1 MEQFFIASESKYARS
16 GAVTFNTYDK
26 GEIALTYHKDGNSAG
41 DAENALTSSITKQKM
56 FDVFI
61 GKRNFRATVDTSN
74 LTFVKAAYSDDTTF
88 MSTIEIPNTVA
99 GSGNY
104 TIVVSKKDVVRNE
117 RSNWSFCVQG
127 NVSSTSET
135 IGKAFVALINK
146 NSKSSGVGAY
156 GVKAADIKYCI
167 TIGATNAGEDYS
179 VSVVDDLYGLC
190 ILTVHSA
197 GRKGIGTVDYIKNL
211 WRFCRGGR
219 GMNSTKDEGS
229 ELYPGFEAEVGSTT
243 TFDIYT
249 LTYSNP
255 RVSSTIINGSGD
267 VRQILH
273 IAVPSSSTASTELNN
288 ILSIQ
293 DKD

>member
-16 GAVTFNTYDK
+16 GAVKFTNYDK

-61 GKRNFRATVDTSN
+61 GKRNFRATIDTSN
-74 LTFVKAAYSDDTTF
+74 LTFVKAAYSEDTTF
-88 MSTIEIPNTVA
+88 MFGMDIPNTVA

-127 NVSSTSET
+127 NVSSTAVT
-135 IGKAFVALINK
+135 IGKALVASINK
-146 NSKSSGVGAY
+146 NSKSSGVAAY
-156 GVKAADIKYCI
+156 GGITESKFCI
-167 TIGATNAGEDYS
+167 NIGALKAGEDYS

-190 ILTVHSA
+190 TLAVLSP

-219 GMNSTKDEGS
+219 GMNSSKDEGS
-229 ELYPGFEAEVGSTT
+229 ELYPGFEAELGYAT

-273 IAVPSSSTASTELNN
+273 IAVPSSSTASTELNA
-288 ILSIQ
+288 IFAVQ

>member
-16 GAVTFNTYDK
+16 GAVTFATYDK

-74 LTFVKAAYSDDTTF
+74 LTFVKAAYSADTTYV
-88 MSTIEIPNTVA
+88 STITIPNTVA

-104 TIVVSKKDVVRNE
+104 TIVVSKKDVVRTE
-117 RSNWSFCVQG
+117 RSNWSSCVQG
-127 NVSSTSET
+127 NVSSTNST
-135 IGKAFVALINK
+135 IGAALVSSINN
-146 NSKSSGVGAY
+146 NSKSSGVSATGAASGTNY
-156 GVKAADIKYCI
+156 VI
-167 TIGATNAGEDYS
+167 TITAAKAGEDYS
-179 VSVVDDLYGLC
+179 VSAVDDLYSLC
-190 ILTVHSA
+190 TLSITTA
-197 GRKGIGTVDYIKNL
+197 GIKGIGTVDYIKNL

-273 IAVPSSSTASTELNN
+273 IAVPSSSAASTALNT
-288 ILSIQ
+288 IFAVQ

>member
-16 GAVTFNTYDK
+16 GAVTFATYDK

-74 LTFVKAAYSDDTTF
+74 LTFVKAAYSADTTYV
-88 MSTIEIPNTVA
+88 STITIPNTVA
-99 GSGNY
+99 GFGNY

-127 NVSSTSET
+127 NVSSTNAT
-135 IGKAFVALINK
+135 IGAALVALINK
-146 NSKSSGVGAY
+146 NSKSSGVAAAGAKLESNY
-156 GVKAADIKYCI
+156 GIDITALK
-167 TIGATNAGEDYS
+167 AGEDYS
-179 VSVVDDLYGLC
+179 VSVVDDLYSLC

-197 GRKGIGTVDYIKNL
+197 GIKGIGTVDYIKNL

-229 ELYPGFEAEVGSTT
+229 ELYSGFEAELGSAT

-273 IAVPSSSTASTELNN
+273 IAVPSSSTASTALNT
-288 ILSIQ
+288 IFAVQ

>member
-16 GAVTFNTYDK
+16 GAVTFATYDK

-74 LTFVKAAYSDDTTF
+74 LTFVKAAYSADTTF
-88 MSTIEIPNTVA
+88 VSTIEIPNTVA

-127 NVSSTSET
+127 NASSTTDT
-135 IGKAFVALINK
+135 IGKALVGLINK
-146 NSKSSGVGAY
+146 NSKSSGVSSMGA
-156 GVKAADIKYCI
+156 KMETKYSI
-167 TIGATNAGEDYS
+167 NIIALKAGEDYS
-179 VSVVDDLYGLC
+179 VSVVDDLYSLC

-197 GRKGIGTVDYIKNL
+197 GIKGIGTVDYIKNL

-229 ELYPGFEAEVGSTT
+229 ELYSGFEAEVGSTT

-273 IAVPSSSTASTELNN
+273 IAVPSSSTASTALNT
-288 ILSIQ
+288 IFAIQ

>member
-16 GAVTFNTYDK
+16 GAVKFTTYDK

-61 GKRNFRATVDTSN
+61 GQRNFRATVDTSN
-74 LTFVKAAYSDDTTF
+74 LTFVKAAYSADTTF
-88 MSTIEIPNTVA
+88 VSTITIPNTVA

-127 NVSSTSET
+127 NVSSTSYT
-135 IGKAFVALINK
+135 IGVALVGLINK
-146 NSKSSGVGAY
+146 NSKSSGVASAGAKMEDKY
-156 GVKAADIKYCI
+156 DINI
-167 TIGATNAGEDYS
+167 TALNAGEDYS
-179 VSVVDDLYGLC
+179 VSVVDDLYGQC

-197 GRKGIGTVDYIKNL
+197 GIKGIGTVDYIKNL

-219 GMNSTKDEGS
+219 GMNSAKDEGS

-243 TFDIYT
+243 AFDIYT

-273 IAVPSSSTASTELNN
+273 IAVPSSSAASTELNT
-288 ILSIQ
+288 IFAIQ

>member
-16 GAVTFNTYDK
+16 GAVTFATYDK

-61 GKRNFRATVDTSN
+61 GKRNFRATIDTSN
-74 LTFVKAAYSDDTTF
+74 LTFVKAAYSADTTYV
-88 MSTIEIPNTVA
+88 STITIPNTVA

-104 TIVVSKKDVVRNE
+104 TIVVSKKDVVRTE
-117 RSNWSFCVQG
+117 RSNWSSCVQG
-127 NVSSTSET
+127 NVSSTN
-135 IGKAFVALINK
+135 A
-146 NSKSSGVGAY
+146 
-156 GVKAADIKYCI
+156 
-167 TIGATNAGEDYS
+167 TIGAALVTSINNNTKGSGVSAVGATSGTNYVITITASKAGEDYS
-179 VSVVDDLYGLC
+179 VSAVDDFYSLC
-190 ILTVHSA
+190 TLSVTTA
-197 GRKGIGTVDYIKNL
+197 GIKGIGTVNYVKNL

-229 ELYPGFEAEVGSTT
+229 ELYPGFEAEVGSAT

-273 IAVPSSSTASTELNN
+273 IAVPSSSTASTALNA
-288 ILSIQ
+288 IFAVQ